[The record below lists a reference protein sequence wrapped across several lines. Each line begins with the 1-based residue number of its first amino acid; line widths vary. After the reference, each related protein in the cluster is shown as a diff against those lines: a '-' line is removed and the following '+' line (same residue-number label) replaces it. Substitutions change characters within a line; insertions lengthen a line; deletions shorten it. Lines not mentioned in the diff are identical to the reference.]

1 MTMKK
6 FFLIALTML
15 CGVLFEAR
23 AQYAYAPAAGYR
35 PIGDNEAVLLT
46 QADVDALDEAGVID
60 WSEGDLALKGTRLAQ
75 VRTVQN
81 KKGKDV
87 EKKFK
92 LTKEEQAALLEDVNG
107 IDFNPLWKK
116 SAILQ
121 NTGMYLLIGG
131 GLFMIGGAVAGGG
144 LLLVGV
150 IIMPVVVALVAA
162 FSFGQANLEE
172 VWDSVW
178 EGIENKAKIGGSIA
192 VAGTAIAITGA
203 ILLAV
208 GHKNLRRTVNYTNA
222 FGKPQQA
229 AFNFGAAP
237 HGVGLTFNF

>member
-1 MTMKK
+1 MKK

-35 PIGDNEAVLLT
+35 PLGDNEAVLLT

-60 WSEGDLALKGTRLAQ
+60 WSEGELALSGTRLAQ

-92 LTKEEQAALLEDVNG
+92 LTKEEQAAILENVNG

-121 NTGMYLLIGG
+121 NTGMYMLIGG
-131 GLFMIGGAVAGGG
+131 GLFMIGGAAAGGG
-144 LLLVGV
+144 LILVGV
-150 IIMPVVVALVAA
+150 IGLPIVVALVAV
-162 FSFGQANLEE
+162 FSFGQADMTEVLENF
-172 VWDSVW
+172 WDGLW
-178 EGIENKAKIGGSIA
+178 DKAKIGGSIA
-192 VAGTAIAITGA
+192 LAGSAVAITGA
-203 ILLAV
+203 VLLAV
-208 GHKNLRRTVNYTNA
+208 GHKNLKRTVNYTNA
-222 FGKPQQA
+222 LGKPQQA
-229 AFNFGAAP
+229 AFNFGATP